1 MFLKK
6 IIQRLLLQ
14 NKISSEEVDEK
25 QNNQMKQKQIIF
37 IDFETIKNI
46 QKIKKKLK
54 KVLAIYKKPCYNQF
68 RW

>member
-46 QKIKKKLK
+46 QKIKK
-54 KVLAIYKKPCYNQF
+54 N
-68 RW
+68 